1 LRKYQEKN
9 NMLVKSGTPKLGR
22 VMKQVMQWLRVA
34 KIKVFLKD
42 KYYINTKRIS
52 INIDC
57 LKKK

>member
-1 LRKYQEKN
+1 
-9 NMLVKSGTPKLGR
+9 MLVKSGTPKLGR

-57 LKKK
+57 LKKKN